1 MMRFEAVS
9 YGYQRALPMAL
20 QEVSL
25 DIPKGGITAVL
36 GPNGAG
42 KSTLLFLALAWLQ
55 PSCGNILLDRRP
67 LGMYSRREMGRFMG
81 LVPQREHIPF
91 EYSVLE
97 YVLLGRL
104 PYLASLDQPGENDYA
119 LSLAALEQVG
129 LRRFANRSVFRL
141 SGGERQLVLIA
152 RSLAQQPRLLLLD
165 EPTSHLDLHNKSR
178 LMVLL
183 KQLQAQGVT
192 IVMTTHEPEVAA
204 AIASAVVL
212 LNEGRVL
219 FCGATEDALTTQ
231 HLSLL
236 YNLPVEVVT
245 VKGRRMALW

>member
-1 MMRFEAVS
+1 MMRFDGVS
-9 YGYQRALPMAL
+9 YGYHPGQPLAL

-25 DIPKGGITAVL
+25 DIAKGGITAVL

-42 KSTLLFLALAWLQ
+42 KSTLLFLALAWFQ
-55 PSCGNILLDRRP
+55 PSRGSILLDRHP
-67 LGMYSRREMGRFMG
+67 LGRYSRREMGRLMG

-104 PYLASLDQPGENDYA
+104 PYLAPLEQPGENDYA
-119 LSLAALEQVG
+119 VSLTALEQVG

-165 EPTSHLDLHNKSR
+165 EPTSHLDLHNKSH

-192 IVMTTHEPEVAA
+192 IVMTTHEPEVAS
-204 AIASAVVL
+204 AIASTVVL
-212 LNEGRVL
+212 INEGRVL
-219 FCGATEDALTTQ
+219 FCGPTEDALTTQ

-245 VKGRRMALW
+245 VKRRRIVLW

>member
-1 MMRFEAVS
+1 MMRFDHVS
-9 YGYQRALPMAL
+9 FGYRPGPPLAL

-25 DIPKGGITAVL
+25 DIVKGGITAVL

-55 PSCGNILLDRRP
+55 PSCGRILLDGCS
-67 LGMYSRREMGRFMG
+67 LGRYSRREMGRLMG

-104 PYLASLDQPGENDYA
+104 PYLAPLEQPGEKDYA
-119 LSLAALEQVG
+119 ASLAALEQVG
-129 LRRFANRSVFRL
+129 LSQFANRSVLRL
-141 SGGERQLVLIA
+141 SIGERQLVLIA

-178 LMVLL
+178 LVALL
-183 KQLQAQGVT
+183 RQLQAQGVT
-192 IVMTTHEPEVAA
+192 MVMTTHEPELASA
-204 AIASAVVL
+204 LASAVVL
-212 LNEGRVL
+212 MNEGRVL
-219 FCGATEDALTTQ
+219 FCGPTDEALTTE
-231 HLSLL
+231 HMSLL
-236 YNLPVEVVT
+236 YRLPVEVVT
-245 VKGRRMALW
+245 VARRRIVLW

>member
-1 MMRFEAVS
+1 MMRFEGVS
-9 YGYQRALPMAL
+9 YGYQSGLPLAL

-25 DIPKGGITAVL
+25 DITKGGITAVL

-67 LGMYSRREMGRFMG
+67 LGRYSRREMGRLMG

-91 EYSVLE
+91 EYSILE

-104 PYLASLDQPGENDYA
+104 PYLAPLEQPGENDYA
-119 LSLAALEQVG
+119 VSLTALEQVG
-129 LRRFANRSVFRL
+129 LRRYANRSVFRL

-178 LMVLL
+178 LIVLL
-183 KQLQAQGVT
+183 KQLQVQGVT
-192 IVMTTHEPEVAA
+192 IVMTTHEPEVA
-204 AIASAVVL
+204 SAVASTVVL
-212 LNEGRVL
+212 MNGGKVL
-219 FCGATEDALTTQ
+219 FCGPTEDALTTQ

-245 VKGRRMALW
+245 VKRRRIVLW

>member
-1 MMRFEAVS
+1 MMRFEGVS
-9 YGYQRALPMAL
+9 YGYHPGLPLAL

-25 DIPKGGITAVL
+25 DITKGGITAVL

-55 PSCGNILLDRRP
+55 PSCGNILLDRHP
-67 LGMYSRREMGRFMG
+67 LGTYSRREMGRLMG

-104 PYLASLDQPGENDYA
+104 PYLAPLEQPGKNDYA
-119 LSLAALEQVG
+119 VSLAALEQVG
-129 LRRFANRSVFRL
+129 LRRFANRSVLRL

-183 KQLQAQGVT
+183 KQLQAQGET

-204 AIASAVVL
+204 AIASTVVL

-245 VKGRRMALW
+245 VKGRRMTLW